1 MPIYKAHSTRAAA
14 ALVIKRN
21 LLSVDE
27 ILRTAGGLNSNAST
41 LGKFYD
47 KQIMEEGS
55 FSISIL
61 NTLEADGAPDLKI
74 SRSL

>member
-1 MPIYKAHSTRAAA
+1 MKFL
-14 ALVIKRN
+14 ALLV
-21 LLSVDE
+21 
-27 ILRTAGGLNSNAST
+27 GLNSNATT
-41 LGKFYD
+41 LEKFYD

-74 SRSL
+74 SRNLWDVKSVQ